1 VGSVEPSPGTDL
13 FPSWYQPKSN
23 TSNQTQTTDKVS
35 NKLATSCT
43 PELAKQTQGGNAV
56 ANIFSVDIYY
66 GNSGATTTNG
76 GTDDVHNCSDT
87 PPGINLT
94 VKDSGGTSA
103 INTCTGSC
111 TITAAVT
118 AGTHPLD
125 DSQYAQFP
133 GTVNFSVN
141 GQVVKTIPTA
151 SGGPYSFTYNVTTA
165 GEATVSAQVIDSVL
179 YSSTDSSTVTM
190 TLGPGGGH
198 GNGNGGGPNT
208 FNNHGNNSVTNVV
221 NTHGRKKIPI
231 VSG

>member
-1 VGSVEPSPGTDL
+1 LNV
-13 FPSWYQPKSN
+13 
-23 TSNQTQTTDKVS
+23 
-35 NKLATSCT
+35 
-43 PELAKQTQGGNAV
+43 
-56 ANIFSVDIYY
+56 FSVDIYY